1 MKAKNPDWIV
11 FFAVV
16 SLMGFG
22 IIMVFSATSVTAYQ
36 KYNDSFHFLK
46 RQVIWVALALGVMF
60 VLMQVDYHRWFAK
73 TWQPISYLIFSL
85 LLLGLVLIVGTEIN
99 GSKRWLSIG
108 GFTFQV
114 SEIAKLAMVMFTAWY
129 LEKWHKHIRN
139 FFVGLVPILSILG
152 LVCGLVLLEP
162 DLGTTAVIGAT
173 SFVMLFAA
181 GARLI
186 HLGSL
191 TAISS
196 PLAVYAML
204 SEPYRRKRIFAF
216 INPWED
222 PQGTGFHI
230 IQSLYALGS
239 GGLFGVGLGRS
250 RQKFFYLPEPGTD
263 FIFSVLGEELGLVGA
278 SIIIGLYFLFA
289 WRGLMIALRA
299 QDLLGSMLAVGITT
313 MITLQAIVNIGVVT
327 GSLPVTGITL
337 PFISYGGSSLV
348 FMAIGVGIL
357 LNISRQASRQ

>member
-1 MKAKNPDWIV
+1 MKVKNPDWIV

-36 KYNDSFHFLK
+36 KYGDSFHFLK
-46 RQVIWVALALGVMF
+46 RQVIWSFLALIVMF
-60 VLMQVDYHRWFAK
+60 LFMRIDYHRWFDK
-73 TWQPISYLIFSL
+73 TWKPILYLGISL
-85 LLLGLVLIVGTEIN
+85 ALLGAVLVVGTEIN
-99 GSKRWLSIG
+99 GSKRWLSIA

-114 SEIAKLAMVMFTAWY
+114 SEIAKLSMVMFTAWY
-129 LEKWHKHIRN
+129 LDKVKDHIRN
-139 FFVGLVPILSILG
+139 FFLGLVPILFILAV
-152 LVCGLVLLEP
+152 VCGLVLMEP
-162 DLGTTAVIGAT
+162 DLGTTAVIAAT
-173 SFVMLFAA
+173 CFVMLFAA
-181 GARLI
+181 GARII

-191 TAISS
+191 VAVSS

-278 SIIIGLYFLFA
+278 SIVIGLYFLLA
-289 WRGLMIALRA
+289 WRGLMIALRS
-299 QDLLGSMLAVGITT
+299 QDLLGAMLAVGLTT
-313 MITLQAIVNIGVVT
+313 MITLQAVVNIGVVT

-348 FMAIGVGIL
+348 FMAAGIGIL
-357 LNISRQASRQ
+357 LNISRYSK

>member
-1 MKAKNPDWIV
+1 MKVKNPDWII

-36 KYNDSFHFLK
+36 KYDDSFYFLK
-46 RQVIWVALALGVMF
+46 KQVIWVAISLAVMF
-60 VLMQVDYHRWFAK
+60 FLMRIDYHFWFDK
-73 TWQPISYLIFSL
+73 TWKPVLYLVFSL
-85 LLLGLVLIVGTEIN
+85 LLLGLVLVIGTEIN
-99 GSKRWLSIG
+99 GSKRWIRLPG
-108 GFTFQV
+108 VALQV
-114 SEIAKLAMVMFTAWY
+114 SEVAKLGMVMFTAWY
-129 LEKWHKHIRN
+129 LDKSKERVSN
-139 FFVGLVPILSILG
+139 FIVGLLPILLVLG
-152 LVCGLVLLEP
+152 LVCGLILLEP

-173 SFVMLFAA
+173 CFIMLFAA
-181 GARLI
+181 GSRVL

-191 TAISS
+191 VAMSM
-196 PLAVYAML
+196 PVAVYAML

-216 INPWED
+216 LDPWQD
-222 PQGTGFHI
+222 PQKTGFHI

-278 SIIIGLYFLFA
+278 SIIISLYFLLA

-299 QDLLGSMLAVGITT
+299 QDMLGAMLAVGITT
-313 MITLQAIVNIGVVT
+313 MITLQAVVNIGVVT

-348 FMAIGVGIL
+348 FMAVGIGIL
-357 LNISRQASRQ
+357 LNVSRYSN

>member
-36 KYNDSFHFLK
+36 KYDDSFYFLK
-46 RQVIWVALALGVMF
+46 RQVVWIALALGVMF
-60 VLMQVDYHRWFAK
+60 FLMKIDYHWWFNNSFK
-73 TWQPISYLIFSL
+73 PWFYLGISLFL
-85 LLLGLVLIVGTEIN
+85 LVLVLFVGTEIN
-99 GSKRWLSIG
+99 GSKRWLSVAG
-108 GFTFQV
+108 VALQV
-114 SEIAKLAMVMFTAWY
+114 SEVAKLGMVMFTAWY
-129 LEKWHKHIRN
+129 LNRCQNRIRN
-139 FFVGLVPILSILG
+139 FFFGLAPILALLAI
-152 LVCGLVLLEP
+152 VCGLVLLEP

-173 SFVMLFAA
+173 CFVMLFAA
-181 GARLI
+181 GARML

-191 TAISS
+191 IAVSM
-196 PLAVYAML
+196 PLGFFAML

-216 INPWED
+216 INPWQD

-278 SIIIGLYFLFA
+278 SIVIGLYFLLA

-337 PFISYGGSSLV
+337 PFISYGGSSLL
-348 FMAIGVGIL
+348 FMAVGIGLL
-357 LNISRQASRQ
+357 LNISRYSNQ

>member
-11 FFAVV
+11 FFSVV

-36 KYNDSFHFLK
+36 KYGDSFYFLK
-46 RQVIWVALALGVMF
+46 RQVIWSFLALIVMF
-60 VLMQVDYHRWFAK
+60 LFMKIDYHRWFDK
-73 TWQPISYLIFSL
+73 RWKPILYLGVSL
-85 LLLGLVLIVGTEIN
+85 VLLGVVLVVGTEIN

-114 SEIAKLAMVMFTAWY
+114 SEIAKLGMVMFTAWY
-129 LEKWHKHIRN
+129 LDKVKDHIRN
-139 FFVGLVPILSILG
+139 FFLGLVPILFILAV
-152 LVCGLVLLEP
+152 VCGLVLMEP
-162 DLGTTAVIGAT
+162 DLGTTAVIAAT
-173 SFVMLFAA
+173 GFVMLFAA
-181 GARLI
+181 GARIL

-191 TAISS
+191 VAVSS
-196 PLAVYAML
+196 PLVVYAML
-204 SEPYRRKRIFAF
+204 SESYRRKRIFAF

-278 SIIIGLYFLFA
+278 SIVIGLYFLLA
-289 WRGLMIALRA
+289 WRGLMIALRS
-299 QDLLGSMLAVGITT
+299 QDLLGAMLAVGLTT
-313 MITLQAIVNIGVVT
+313 MITLQAVVNIGVVT

-337 PFISYGGSSLV
+337 PFISYGGSSLL
-348 FMAIGVGIL
+348 FMAAGIGIL
-357 LNISRQASRQ
+357 LNISRLKA